1 MPLTFFA
8 SRPRAPSRLL
18 AALLALGLAG
28 CQSVDLSRNDLAAGL
43 AAGSK
48 APAFSVASG
57 EVVPVRAASAIV
69 VDADTG
75 RVLYSEDPDGLRHPA
90 SLSKL
95 MTLYLLFEAI
105 EAKRV
110 TLDTELVVST
120 NAAAKPPSKL
130 GLRAGSTIRVRDAMY
145 ALAVKSANDVASVVA
160 ENLGDGSEQAFARQ
174 MTVKARQL
182 GMNRSNFVTPSGL
195 PDDLQISTARDMA
208 VLALQIRKRFPGF
221 VPLFSTESFDY
232 AGRHYVSTN
241 KLLGRVP
248 GVDGMKTGFVNASG
262 FNLVASAR
270 RNGRGVIVV
279 VIGGQTGR
287 SRDARVEQLI
297 DTYLGPAV

>member
-1 MPLTFFA
+1 MSFISARVST
-8 SRPRAPSRLL
+8 RLV

-43 AAGSK
+43 SAQSK
-48 APAFSVASG
+48 APAFQVGNG
-57 EVVPVRAASAIV
+57 EIVPVRAGSAIV
-69 VDADTG
+69 VDADSG
-75 RVLYSEDPDGLRHPA
+75 KVLFSDDPDGLRHPA

-95 MTLYLLFEAI
+95 LTLYLLFEAI

-110 TLDTELVVST
+110 TLDTDLVVST
-120 NAAAKPPSKL
+120 HAASRPPSKL
-130 GLRAGSTIRVRDAMY
+130 GLRPGSTIKVRDAMY
-145 ALAVKSANDVASVVA
+145 ALAVKSANDVATVVA
-160 ENLGDGSEQAFARQ
+160 ENLADGSEEAFARRMN
-174 MTVKARQL
+174 MTARQI
-182 GMNRSNFVTPSGL
+182 GMRRSNFVTPSGL

-248 GVDGMKTGFVNASG
+248 GVDGMKTGFVNSSG

-287 SRDARVEQLI
+287 ARDMRVEQLI
-297 DTYLGPAV
+297 DTYLGPAT

>member
-1 MPLTFFA
+1 MSLSFLA
-8 SRPRAPSRLL
+8 SRSRVSSRIL
-18 AALLALGLAG
+18 AAFLALGLAG

-43 AAGSK
+43 ASGSK
-48 APAFSVASG
+48 APAFSVSNG
-57 EVVPVRAASAIV
+57 EIVPVRASAAIV
-69 VDADTG
+69 VDADSG
-75 RVLYSEDPDGLRHPA
+75 SVLYSEDPDGLRHPA

-95 MTLYLLFEAI
+95 LTLYLLFEAI
-105 EAKRV
+105 EGKRV

-120 NAAAKPPSKL
+120 NAASKPPSKL
-130 GLRAGSTIRVRDAMY
+130 GLRPGSTIRVRDAMY
-145 ALAVKSANDVASVVA
+145 ALAVKSANDVATVVA
-160 ENLGDGSEQAFARQ
+160 ENLANGSEEAFARQ
-174 MTVKARQL
+174 MNLTARKL

-195 PDDLQISTARDMA
+195 PDDLQITTARDMA
-208 VLALQIRKRFPGF
+208 VLAIQIRRRFPGF

-287 SRDARVEQLI
+287 ARDARVEQLI
-297 DTYLGPAV
+297 DTYLGPAT

>member
-1 MPLTFFA
+1 MSLSPFV
-8 SRPRAPSRLL
+8 SRVRAPSRIL

-48 APAFSVASG
+48 APAFSATSG
-57 EVVPVRAASAIV
+57 EIVPVRAGSAIV
-69 VDADTG
+69 VDADSG
-75 RVLYSEDPDGLRHPA
+75 KVLFSDDPDGLRHPA

-120 NAAAKPPSKL
+120 NAASKPASKL
-130 GLRAGSTIRVRDAMY
+130 YLRAGSTISVRDAMY
-145 ALAVKSANDVASVVA
+145 ALAVKSANDVATVVA
-160 ENLGDGSEQAFARQ
+160 ENLADGSEEAFGRQ
-174 MTVKARQL
+174 MTLKARQL

-221 VPLFSTESFDY
+221 APLFAAESFDY
-232 AGRHYVSTN
+232 AGRHHVSTN

-262 FNLVASAR
+262 FNLVATAR
-270 RNGRGVIVV
+270 RNGRGVVVV

-287 SRDARVEQLI
+287 ARDARVEQLI
-297 DTYLGPAV
+297 DTYLGPAG

>member
-1 MPLTFFA
+1 MPLTLFA
-8 SRPRAPSRLL
+8 SRSRVPSRLL

-120 NAAAKPPSKL
+120 NAASKPPSKL

-297 DTYLGPAV
+297 DTYLGPAA

>member
-1 MPLTFFA
+1 MSFISARVST
-8 SRPRAPSRLL
+8 RLV
-18 AALLALGLAG
+18 AAFLALGLAG

-43 AAGSK
+43 SVQSK
-48 APAFSVASG
+48 APAFQVGNG
-57 EVVPVRAASAIV
+57 EIVPVRAGSAIV
-69 VDADTG
+69 VDADSG
-75 RVLYSEDPDGLRHPA
+75 KVLFGDDPDGLRHPA

-95 MTLYLLFEAI
+95 LTLYLLFEAI

-110 TLDTELVVST
+110 TLDTDLVVST
-120 NAAAKPPSKL
+120 HAASRPPSKL
-130 GLRAGSTIRVRDAMY
+130 GLRPGSTIKVRDAMY
-145 ALAVKSANDVASVVA
+145 ALAVKSANDVATVVA
-160 ENLGDGSEQAFARQ
+160 ENLADGSEEAFARRMN
-174 MTVKARQL
+174 MTAREI
-182 GMNRSNFVTPSGL
+182 GMRRSNFVTPSGL

-287 SRDARVEQLI
+287 ARDMRVEQLI
-297 DTYLGPAV
+297 DTYLGPAT